1 MINKIVVHYLDGTIQ
16 RGYTT
21 DFQAQK
27 EVFHLVVKKD
37 KQENSIL
44 VNTDNVKAVFFVKAL
59 RGMNQNGHEA
69 QMTFE
74 DEEFKDKNLVGK
86 KVKIEFI
93 DGEVL
98 YGLTLGYSAQR
109 KGFFFTPIDQE
120 TNNERIFAVLHAVKD
135 ITFYD

>member
-1 MINKIVVHYLDGTIQ
+1 MINKIVVHFLDGTIQ
-16 RGYTT
+16 RGYTA

-59 RGMNQNGHEA
+59 RGKNQELPEIKKS
-69 QMTFE
+69 FE
-74 DEEFKDKNLVGK
+74 DEEFKDKTLIGK
-86 KVKIEFI
+86 KVKVEFI

-109 KGFFFTPIDQE
+109 KGFFFTPIDQD
-120 TNNERIFAVLHAVKD
+120 TNNERIFAILHAVKD